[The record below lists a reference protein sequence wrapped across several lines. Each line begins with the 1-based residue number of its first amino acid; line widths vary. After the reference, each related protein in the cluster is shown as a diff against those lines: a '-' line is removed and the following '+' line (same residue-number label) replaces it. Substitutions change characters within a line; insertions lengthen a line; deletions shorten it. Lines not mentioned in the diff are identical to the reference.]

1 MKASHEITE
10 HSERNVRNIT
20 NFRLL
25 PRVSPTIPLY
35 EGFMKGP
42 PDESTPDRQHRADES
57 PTPELVG

>member
-10 HSERNVRNIT
+10 HSELNARNNT

-25 PRVSPTIPLY
+25 PRVSLALLLY

-57 PTPELVG
+57 PSRS